1 MVGPDYQTPES
12 EVEAGWL
19 GSVGVA
25 AQHPGPSDA
34 LWWKKLKDPTL
45 NRLIA
50 VAYENNPSLQMAGVN
65 ILGARAQ
72 LNQAIGEL
80 FPQQQGITGGRSWY
94 YLPPQ
99 EGGGDSFSQF
109 QPGTPLG
116 QALSDQV
123 GTGPVS
129 GPNLFLSQ
137 LIFNSSWEIDF
148 WGKYRRQIE
157 SDRASYLSSVAAYE
171 DALVTLISDVATSYI
186 NIRTT
191 EELIKVVQEN
201 VTLQKESLRIATE
214 RFKAGEVSEQDP
226 AQARTEFSQTL
237 SEIPSLEKTLQQA
250 KNGLALQLGL
260 TPAAVRPLLKP
271 GRLPLPPERIVAGI
285 PIDLLRRRPDVRMA
299 GLQAA
304 SQSSLIGVQMA
315 NILPAFS
322 LNGTFGYA
330 GQNDSFSSLANIF
343 SWQNA
348 IVSSGAS
355 FTMPVFNYM
364 RLVNNVRVQNAV
376 FQGAVL
382 NYQNVVLQ
390 AQKEVEDGLA
400 SFSYSKKSA
409 GFLEDSVASAQT
421 SVELSLE
428 RYKAGETD
436 YTTVLSSEQ
445 QLLSV
450 ESSLVQAKGSVLL
463 GLVASY
469 RALGGGWELRS
480 GRDVVSPTVKQEMER
495 TFWWGKM
502 MKPQN
507 HLPPASSDDKSV
519 PPVQEAAL
527 P

>member
-1 MVGPDYQTPES
+1 
-12 EVEAGWL
+12 
-19 GSVGVA
+19 
-25 AQHPGPSDA
+25 
-34 LWWKKLKDPTL
+34 
-45 NRLIA
+45 
-50 VAYENNPSLQMAGVN
+50 
-65 ILGARAQ
+65 
-72 LNQAIGEL
+72 
-80 FPQQQGITGGRSWY
+80 
-94 YLPPQ
+94 
-99 EGGGDSFSQF
+99 
-109 QPGTPLG
+109 
-116 QALSDQV
+116 
-123 GTGPVS
+123 
-129 GPNLFLSQ
+129 
-137 LIFNSSWEIDF
+137 
-148 WGKYRRQIE
+148 
-157 SDRASYLSSVAAYE
+157 
-171 DALVTLISDVATSYI
+171 
-186 NIRTT
+186 
-191 EELIKVVQEN
+191 
-201 VTLQKESLRIATE
+201 
-214 RFKAGEVSEQDP
+214 
-226 AQARTEFSQTL
+226 
-237 SEIPSLEKTLQQA
+237 
-250 KNGLALQLGL
+250 
-260 TPAAVRPLLKP
+260 
-271 GRLPLPPERIVAGI
+271 
-285 PIDLLRRRPDVRMA
+285 
-299 GLQAA
+299 
-304 SQSSLIGVQMA
+304 
-315 NILPAFS
+315 
-322 LNGTFGYA
+322 
-330 GQNDSFSSLANIF
+330 
-343 SWQNA
+343 
-348 IVSSGAS
+348 
-355 FTMPVFNYM
+355 MPVFNYM

-507 HLPPASSDDKSV
+507 HLPPASSDDKTV

>member
-1 MVGPDYQTPES
+1 M
-12 EVEAGWL
+12 
-19 GSVGVA
+19 
-25 AQHPGPSDA
+25 
-34 LWWKKLKDPTL
+34 
-45 NRLIA
+45 
-50 VAYENNPSLQMAGVN
+50 
-65 ILGARAQ
+65 
-72 LNQAIGEL
+72 
-80 FPQQQGITGGRSWY
+80 
-94 YLPPQ
+94 
-99 EGGGDSFSQF
+99 
-109 QPGTPLG
+109 
-116 QALSDQV
+116 
-123 GTGPVS
+123 
-129 GPNLFLSQ
+129 
-137 LIFNSSWEIDF
+137 
-148 WGKYRRQIE
+148 
-157 SDRASYLSSVAAYE
+157 
-171 DALVTLISDVATSYI
+171 
-186 NIRTT
+186 
-191 EELIKVVQEN
+191 
-201 VTLQKESLRIATE
+201 
-214 RFKAGEVSEQDP
+214 
-226 AQARTEFSQTL
+226 
-237 SEIPSLEKTLQQA
+237 QQA

-507 HLPPASSDDKSV
+507 HLPPASSDDKTV